1 MPTYEYKCKKCEKR
15 FEVFQSITEDPLREC
30 DTCDGTVQRL
40 ISNNINIQFLGSGF
54 YINDKNNVGKSQK
67 KESNKKS

>member
-15 FEVFQSITEDPLREC
+15 FEVFQSITEDPLSEC

-54 YINDKNNVGKSQK
+54 YINDKNNAGKSQK